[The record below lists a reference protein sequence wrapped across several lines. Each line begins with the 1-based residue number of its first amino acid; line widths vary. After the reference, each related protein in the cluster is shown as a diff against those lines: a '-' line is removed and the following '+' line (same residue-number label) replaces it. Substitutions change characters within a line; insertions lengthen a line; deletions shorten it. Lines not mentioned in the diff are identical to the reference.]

1 MAHRSKGIMLTS
13 LLSVAALAA
22 SAGMAMAQQTTTGD
36 PCGVYPKLTAV
47 FAAGTTSAS
56 LVTGVS
62 AHAIHICGYQVVL
75 STGTAGVAA
84 GYISASTTSACS
96 GPIQESVAFLAG
108 VNTTV
113 TPYTISPSGSSVA
126 VIPQGDYACYTVTS
140 TAISQDAAIQYVIY

>member
-1 MAHRSKGIMLTS
+1 MAHRKGIMLTS

-36 PCGVYPKLTAV
+36 PCAVYPKLTAV

-56 LVTGVS
+56 LVTAVTG
-62 AHAIHICGYQVVL
+62 HAIHICGYQVVL
-75 STGTAGVAA
+75 STGTAGVGA

-96 GPIQESVAFLAG
+96 TPTQESVEFLAG

-113 TPYTISPSGSSVA
+113 TPYFISPGNSSVA
-126 VIPQGDYACYTVTS
+126 VIPQGDYACYTVAS
-140 TAISQDAAIQYVIY
+140 TAISQDAAIQYVVY